1 MKSIVLTGV
10 ELNKYK
16 SYETSQSFVVDD
28 KVTVLVGKNES
39 GKTAVLEAIA
49 KTRYFEDDPKFKFNA
64 THDYPRREK
73 KRYDKTGEIATVV
86 TCTYRV
92 SPDLLKIIAEDV
104 GASTFTS
111 QTFTIITGYDNGN
124 RVGGVTTN
132 IKTFF
137 THFANKYAI
146 KDASDIEALSLLT
159 SYVKF
164 KEFKTA
170 EDSAHIQKQQQ
181 ENATATAAGIPA
193 KPIAK
198 RRLVEMLPTLE
209 PYLKTEAVGWNHI
222 ESYVYHKYLHPN
234 LPKFLYYDEYYA
246 LPSRINIE
254 ELNAGR
260 LEKDEQKTSKALFEL
275 ADINIK
281 ELTSTSNFESYISE
295 LEATGNHITSELF
308 NYWKTNGQLRVKFQ
322 IDRQNVA
329 GINHN
334 ILDIRV
340 ENLKHGMSLPL
351 GTRSKGFNWFFS
363 FIVWFNKIQEDKKS
377 NYVLLLDE
385 PGLNLHA
392 SAQADL
398 LRFVESLSERHQVI
412 YTTHSPFMV
421 DADALHRVRTVFDG
435 DKGSTISDSILQRD
449 SDTLFPLQ
457 AALGYDIAQNLFIS
471 KNNLLVEGPADL
483 IYLTVMSGILETQK
497 RVGLKSG
504 ITIVPVGGLDK
515 IATFISL
522 LKASKLNIACMLDS
536 FTDQAGKQRVDDLI
550 RHKIIKEKNI
560 RFFDEFSSVTK
571 EAEIEDMFDK
581 QEYLA
586 LFNATF
592 TTEFKNLKES
602 DIGDANKRI
611 IPQINALIGKE
622 RYNHYRPANQL
633 AKQGATAADF
643 KATTLDRFEALFKA
657 VNDLF

>member
-1 MKSIVLTGV
+1 MTALEIHMKSIVLTGV

-64 THDYPRREK
+64 THDFPRREK
-73 KRYDKTGEIATVV
+73 KRYDKSGEIATVV

-92 SPDLLKIIAEDV
+92 SPELLKIIAADV
-104 GASTFTS
+104 GESTFTS
-111 QTFTIITGYDNGN
+111 QSFTIHTSYDNKSSVGNVTTDIKAFLEHFGN
-124 RVGGVTTN
+124 RN
-132 IKTFF
+132 
-137 THFANKYAI
+137 AI
-146 KDASDIEALSLLT
+146 KDPSDVVALLT
-159 SYVKF
+159 LTSFAKF

-170 EDSAHIQKQQQ
+170 EEQAYSQKQQQ

-193 KPIAK
+193 KPVAK

-209 PYLKTEAVGWNHI
+209 PYLQTAAEGWKNV

-260 LEKDEQKTSKALFEL
+260 LEKDDQKTSKALFEL

-322 IDRQNVA
+322 MDRQNIGGQVQ
-329 GINHN
+329 N

-398 LRFVESLSERHQVI
+398 LRFIESLSDRHQVI

-435 DKGSTISDSILQRD
+435 EKGSTISESIQQRD

-483 IYLTVMSGILETQK
+483 VYLTVMSGVLEAEK
-497 RVGLKSG
+497 RVGLKTG

-522 LKASKLNIACMLDS
+522 LKASKLNIACLLDS

-560 RFFDEFSSVTK
+560 RFFDEFSLVPD

-581 QEYLA
+581 AEYLNI
-586 LFNATF
+586 FNDAFPASRNSKTQIF
-592 TTEFKNLKES
+592 QTLTNESYLKFV
-602 DIGDANKRI
+602 R
-611 IPQINALIGKE
+611 
-622 RYNHYRPANQL
+622 
-633 AKQGATAADF
+633 
-643 KATTLDRFEALFKA
+643 
-657 VNDLF
+657 